1 MLDVPAQDFPT
12 VSALVRLRMLAEDAR
27 RRALDTSDVG
37 RHIALIALDGACEY
51 ALWLAARTHGVP
63 FKEDRPSLSAQYGAL
78 KTALDKPRWQPRG
91 WSAVEQLHR
100 ARNDAQHAAVAAD
113 AAQLPLWSDA
123 AWAFIDSL
131 CQAAFRVPLAE
142 ILLAD
147 AVRAP
152 ELRNYLRWSE
162 EALAGERGR
171 AFQLA
176 LQAFD
181 RARELWRAQHEL
193 LEFVPPAA
201 GPLVRPDPLRQVEGK
216 FRQLD
221 ALLEI
226 QPFANDIGEYFW
238 LRQARQ
244 EFESARWPPSEE
256 DERRALQFVVGW
268 IVRWEIFDR
277 GYPDDDWAEHRDSL
291 GPPVTGDGTK
301 LEILGSHTELLPE
314 VPGQGSRQIAVYFQL
329 ANVPGRGRAP
339 WGELLRQTLRATARG
354 ADAPDMFAHVGWDIE
369 GQLELHVAL
378 GSDPATVGATVHSAL
393 DLAVDRYT
401 QHMTESERNE
411 QDRNEIEIM
420 FRELI
425 FSARGDLAF
434 FNDVTVVADDWMN
447 TNGWLVFI
455 HLAEGAGGGDEI
467 TQALDIFRDAA
478 RTLPKLHMRDGHIA
492 FQACELTEEA
502 EQGVRDAVERSEG
515 QVRYLREIRAAQ
527 GQSYKEFF
535 TSIREQFGDLPAD

>member
-1 MLDVPAQDFPT
+1 MSDVPAQDFPT

-27 RRALDTSDVG
+27 RRAMDTSDAG
-37 RHIALIALDGACEY
+37 RHVALIALDGACEY
-51 ALWLAARTHGVP
+51 ALWLAARTHGMP
-63 FKEDRPSLSAQYGAL
+63 FKRERPSLSEQYRAL
-78 KTALDKPRWQPRG
+78 KLALDKPRWEPLG
-91 WSAVEQLHR
+91 WPAVEQLHR
-100 ARNDAQHAAVAAD
+100 ARNDAQHAAVVAD

-131 CQAAFRVPLAE
+131 CRAAFRVPLAE

-147 AVRAP
+147 AVRDP
-152 ELRNYLRWSE
+152 ELRSYLRWSE
-162 EALAGERGR
+162 EALTVERGR
-171 AFQLA
+171 AFRLA

-181 RARELWRAQHEL
+181 RARERWRAQHER

-291 GPPVTGDGTK
+291 GPPTTGDGTE

-314 VPGQGSRQIAVYFQL
+314 VPGQGARQIAVYFQL

-339 WGELLRQTLRATARG
+339 WGEFLHQTLLAAAREAG
-354 ADAPDMFAHVGWDIE
+354 APGMFAHVGWDIE
-369 GQLELHVAL
+369 GLLELHVAL
-378 GSDPATVGATVHSAL
+378 GSDPATVGAIARSAF
-393 DLAVDRYT
+393 DLAVECYS
-401 QHMTESERNE
+401 QHLTESERSE
-411 QDRNEIEIM
+411 EDREGIETA

-425 FSARGDLAF
+425 FSARSDLQF

-447 TNGWLVFI
+447 TNGWIVFI
-455 HLAEGAGGGDEI
+455 HLAEGVGGGEEI

-492 FQACELTEEA
+492 FQACELTAET
-502 EQGVRDAVERSEG
+502 EQGIRDAVERSEG
-515 QVRYLREIRAAQ
+515 QVRHLRDIRAVQ

-535 TSIREQFGDLPAD
+535 TSIREQFGNLPAD